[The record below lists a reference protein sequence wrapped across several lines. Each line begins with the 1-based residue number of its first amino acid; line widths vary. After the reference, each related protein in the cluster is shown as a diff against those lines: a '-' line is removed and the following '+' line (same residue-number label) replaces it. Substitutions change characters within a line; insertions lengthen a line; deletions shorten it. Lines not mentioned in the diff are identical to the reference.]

1 MNQSRDITFQ
11 VTEKSVKGYFTT
23 PPNPQAGI
31 IVLHAWWGLTS
42 FFKQFCD
49 RLANEGFAVFAPD
62 LRNGETASTV
72 AEAEALMK
80 REDSDLI
87 QSIVEASV
95 DQFHANANVGGKK
108 LGVIGFSMGA
118 AWAIVLSALKPN
130 DVGAV
135 VLFYG
140 AYPGFKLISQATAAF
155 QGHFAE
161 HDPYEPVEGIQAT
174 ESDLKSAGLSTDF
187 HFYPNSGHWF
197 FEDNRPDAYNAD
209 AAQLAWERTL
219 KFLRDKL

>member
-1 MNQSRDITFQ
+1 MAQSRDTTFQ
-11 VTEKSVKGYFTT
+11 VNDTSVKGYFAS
-23 PPNPQAGI
+23 PQNPKAGV
-31 IVLHAWWGLTS
+31 IVLHAWWGLTP

-87 QSIVEASV
+87 QSIVEASI
-95 DQFHANANVGGKK
+95 DQFRANANLAGQK
-108 LGVIGFSMGA
+108 LGVVGFSMGA

-130 DVGAV
+130 NIGAV

-140 AYPGFKLISQATAAF
+140 AYPGFEHINQAKAAF

-161 HDPYEPVEGIQAT
+161 HDPYEPVEGIQAM

-197 FEDNRPDAYNAD
+197 FEDNRPDAYSQE
-209 AAQLAWERTL
+209 AAHLAWQRTIE
-219 KFLRDKL
+219 FLHNKL